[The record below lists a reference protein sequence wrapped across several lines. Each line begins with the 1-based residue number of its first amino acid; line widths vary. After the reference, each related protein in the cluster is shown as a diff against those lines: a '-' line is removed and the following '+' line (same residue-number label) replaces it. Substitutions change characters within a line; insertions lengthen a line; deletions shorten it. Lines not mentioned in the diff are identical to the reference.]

1 MRHAWSALSIAAFV
15 VGPAATAAADPPAP
29 SVSLASFSMARQ
41 PGTAPTALTLEAVL
55 ERVLRES
62 PIRRAAAALVDGA
75 SDAVPLAAR
84 LPNPLLELRQ
94 ENWNFGSSGAS
105 DPLLDAF
112 AVVTQPIELG
122 GKRAARR
129 QLAEAERS
137 MTEAGLADV
146 ERQLSLAVVDR
157 YVQAVRLREWTVT
170 LADERDSL
178 QELTDVMRR
187 RVDEGAAAEADHRKL
202 EAELTRVDAELLRAQ
217 LGLDAALLALEAL
230 LADGTPV
237 EPAALVVPAPP
248 AVPAVLPEATLDEA
262 VERAPAVT
270 LARARAERAA
280 RQLRLE
286 RAVRVPDLQVSG
298 GYKRTDGAHT
308 GVVGVVLPVPL
319 FDRNG
324 AAIARASGEAR
335 AADLGLEG
343 ARREARADLQ
353 ATLRAARSLASRSTR
368 TPSELAAPAEVV
380 RRAARALFREGS
392 GDVLHLVDAERVYA
406 TAQREALALTLDAVV
421 ASARARLALG
431 ESLIP

>member
-15 VGPAATAAADPPAP
+15 VGPVAPTHADPPAP
-29 SVSLASFSMARQ
+29 SSLAIARQ
-41 PGTAPTALTLEAVL
+41 PAPPPASVPLEAL
-55 ERVLRES
+55 LARVLSES
-62 PIRRAAAALVDGA
+62 PLREAAFALVEGA
-75 SDAVPLAAR
+75 RDAVPLASRFA
-84 LPNPLLELRQ
+84 NPLLELRQ
-94 ENWNFGSSGAS
+94 ENWNFGARGAS
-105 DPLLDAF
+105 DPLLDVF

-137 MTEAGLADV
+137 MTEAALADV

-157 YVQAVRLREWTVT
+157 YVEAVRLREWTIT

-187 RVDEGAAAEADHRKL
+187 RADEGAAAEADHRRL

-230 LADGTPV
+230 LPDGTPV
-237 EPAALVVPAPP
+237 EPASLVVPAPA
-248 AVPAVLPEATLDEA
+248 AVPPFLPEATLDEA
-262 VERAPAVT
+262 IERVPAVT

-324 AAIARASGEAR
+324 VAIARASGEAR
-335 AADLGLEG
+335 AAGLGLE
-343 ARREARADLQ
+343 AVRREARAELQ

-368 TPSELAAPAEVV
+368 TPRELVAPAEVV
-380 RRAARALFREGS
+380 RRAARAMFREGS

-406 TAQREALALTLDAVV
+406 TAQREALALTLDAVL

-431 ESLIP
+431 ESLTP